1 MTKQERLKAFEMRLD
16 GCKWIEIARALGYTS
31 TTVKQ
36 DLQGCVLSKPYQI
49 NCVYPAIRRII
60 TDRYDGS
67 IRALAD
73 ACGIT
78 YNAMYYTMSGKCPV
92 SAQRKKIISN
102 VLGIPPEEAFQ
113 REEDD

>member
-16 GCKWIEIARALGYTS
+16 GSNWSEIGRELGYTS

-36 DLQGCVLSKPYQI
+36 DLQGCILSKPYQI

-78 YNAMYYTMSGKCPV
+78 YNAMYYTMSGKCIV
-92 SAQRKKIISN
+92 SDQRKKIIAN

>member
-16 GCKWIEIARALGYTS
+16 GSNWSEIGRELGYTS

-36 DLQGCVLSKPYQI
+36 DLQGCILSKPYQV

-78 YNAMYYTMSGKCPV
+78 YNAMYYTMSGKCIV
-92 SAQRKKIISN
+92 SDQRKKIISN
-102 VLGIPPEEAFQ
+102 DLGIPPEEAFQ
-113 REEDD
+113 REDD

>member
-1 MTKQERLKAFEMRLD
+1 MTKQERLQAFEMRLD
-16 GCKWIEIARALGYTS
+16 GCKWSEIARKLGYTQ

-36 DLQGCVLSKPYQI
+36 DLQGCVLTKPYQI
-49 NCVYPAIRRII
+49 NCPYTAIRRII

-73 ACGIT
+73 ECGIT
-78 YNAMYYTMSGKCPV
+78 YNAMYYTLSGKCPV
-92 SAQRKKIISN
+92 SAQRQKIIAN